1 MDNVYGVILGS
12 LLLIILPEKL
22 RVVQEYRF
30 LIYGIVLIVM
40 LIYRPR
46 GLLPF
51 VPRDYL
57 ELIKRAVK
65 REKSAP
71 TGGEIVEGSA

>member
-1 MDNVYGVILGS
+1 MDNVFGVILGS

-30 LIYGIVLIVM
+30 LIYGLVLIIM
-40 LIYRPR
+40 LINRPR

-51 VPRDYL
+51 KPRDYL
-57 ELIKRAVK
+57 DLIRRAERKRVVPAGSEVA
-65 REKSAP
+65 E
-71 TGGEIVEGSA
+71 GGV